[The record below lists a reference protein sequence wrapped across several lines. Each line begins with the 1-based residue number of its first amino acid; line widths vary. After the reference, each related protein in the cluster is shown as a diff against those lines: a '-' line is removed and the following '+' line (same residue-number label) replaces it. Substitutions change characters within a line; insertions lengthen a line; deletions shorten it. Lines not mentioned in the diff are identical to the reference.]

1 MGGEGNDGLGFGL
14 VRGSKNWLSLWTSQ
28 ESGLRLACG
37 HQRRGAAARTHL
49 PWVMY
54 ACMVR
59 PAALPWGPWGGQARV
74 PFSGVLLQG
83 TNLAPWQQSYGI
95 CQPSFLVQLL
105 FASKIKWGT
114 PALSLLPIP
123 LLSSFNS

>member
-1 MGGEGNDGLGFGL
+1 MGTRGECSGQDPPALGY
-14 VRGSKNWLSLWTSQ
+14 V
-28 ESGLRLACG
+28 C
-37 HQRRGAAARTHL
+37 
-49 PWVMY
+49 P
-54 ACMVR
+54 MVR

-83 TNLAPWQQSYGI
+83 THPAPRRQSYGI

-114 PALSLLPIP
+114 PALSLLPTP